1 MKDEQHVIFVAPNHK
16 LVLKPFYRD
25 QVWLPAREA
34 NKDLGSSKAWLSA
47 LELIYDY
54 HGMLYFNDGS
64 EYPTPDI
71 PEVFVDHSNRW
82 MRNFLK
88 AKACGKEPKHYSK
101 LIERLR
107 IIELYCRLIR
117 QESKLTEPI

>member
-1 MKDEQHVIFVAPNHK
+1 MRDDSRAIFVAPNHK

-25 QVWLPAREA
+25 QVWLPAIDA
-34 NKDLGSSKAWLSA
+34 DQDLGSSKAWLSA

-54 HGMLYFNDGS
+54 HGMLYFNDGQ

-71 PEVFVDHSNRW
+71 GEVFVDQSNRW

-88 AKACGKEPKHYSK
+88 AKDGGTEPKHYSNK
-101 LIERLR
+101 IERLR
-107 IIELYCRLIR
+107 IIELYCRLIK
-117 QESKLTEPI
+117 QEDELI